1 MWLFILENS
10 FFHGLA
16 FLDHKR
22 QIFKSKKSHVEKLNS
37 CQHFVNFR
45 MNHGIPA
52 INFSGLMY
60 AYILTFKNQQNV
72 KIILKKSAIGGNNNG
87 FIWHQNPF
95 SYVIWDLT
103 MEVWHKGLSLNNIQA
118 LRRSGYIWKAY
129 MRPKF
134 GSQLGISPDNLQYN
148 MVRQWDEG
156 MIVLLSDGPMFILID
171 WK

>member
-16 FLDHKR
+16 FLDHKH

-37 CQHFVNFR
+37 CQHFENFR

-60 AYILTFKNQQNV
+60 AYILTFKNQQNL
-72 KIILKKSAIGGNNNG
+72 KNLLKKSAIGRNNNG

-95 SYVIWDLT
+95 SYVICNLT
-103 MEVWHKGLSLNNIQA
+103 MEVWHKGLSLNYIQA

-129 MRPKF
+129 MRPK
-134 GSQLGISPDNLQYN
+134 LGPNWAFHLTIFNIIWWDNGTKVWLSCCL
-148 MVRQWDEG
+148 MVQCIFW
-156 MIVLLSDGPMFILID
+156 
-171 WK
+171 